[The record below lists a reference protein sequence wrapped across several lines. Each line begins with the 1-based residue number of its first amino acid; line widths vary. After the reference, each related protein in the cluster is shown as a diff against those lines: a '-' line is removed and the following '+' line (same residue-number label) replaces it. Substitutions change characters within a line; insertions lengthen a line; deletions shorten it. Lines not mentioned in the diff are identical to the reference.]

1 MEGNDCSLV
10 AGENGTLLS
19 TEHRVQVSVETSQ
32 EGGGKDTRRPGETKS
47 TCTAQAGTEGSLF
60 WQRRGKDVAE
70 LSFSLKTC
78 RPKIVGEEEKRRQ
91 TPTITGIVLP
101 GQNASDDDKK

>member
-1 MEGNDCSLV
+1 MAKIPG
-10 AGENGTLLS
+10 G
-19 TEHRVQVSVETSQ
+19 Q
-32 EGGGKDTRRPGETKS
+32 ERQKP
-47 TCTAQAGTEGSLF
+47 TCTAQAGTGGSLF

-78 RPKIVGEEEKRRQ
+78 RPKIVGEEEKRN

-101 GQNASDDDKK
+101 GQNASDDDDDDVMNIDLTEQQ